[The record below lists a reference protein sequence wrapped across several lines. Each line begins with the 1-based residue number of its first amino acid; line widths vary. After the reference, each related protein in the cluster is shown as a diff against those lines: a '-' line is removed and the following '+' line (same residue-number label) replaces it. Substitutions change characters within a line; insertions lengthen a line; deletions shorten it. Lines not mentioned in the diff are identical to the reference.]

1 MATVSFSCT
10 GWGNFPRR
18 YRWMFALLYRLD
30 LLCRDKSCCVH
41 SGPGEISWS
50 KRQSS
55 RSHNLALSLHSSLTR
70 QVGSST
76 ILERLLWWHPRHEQ
90 WHTPMA
96 NSSAFKVNWFFFFF
110 PNFSTVI
117 QWKLIVMKNSG
128 LDEQYQCT
136 AVLYFP
142 NNPWLFCLSEDS
154 TPWQQHRKMVCLL
167 ASVIETCLVL
177 PGSYL
182 SQRKPSYHYCHL
194 KEMNATNHIQ
204 ASGMSRPNQAWFY
217 HGNLPRH
224 DQLGCREPL
233 GLWEFNGLFL
243 LSLLKA
249 HNL

>member
-1 MATVSFSCT
+1 MTHTYGQLKCF
-10 GWGNFPRR
+10 
-18 YRWMFALLYRLD
+18 
-30 LLCRDKSCCVH
+30 
-41 SGPGEISWS
+41 
-50 KRQSS
+50 QSQ
-55 RSHNLALSLHSSLTR
+55 L
-70 QVGSST
+70 
-76 ILERLLWWHPRHEQ
+76 I
-90 WHTPMA
+90 
-96 NSSAFKVNWFFFFF
+96 FFFF